1 MLPDLINAS
10 FEVFASAVSVLSLVA
25 IYKAK
30 RIVGASPWPTV
41 FFTVWGLWNLF
52 YYPHLGQWLS
62 TGAAVGML
70 TINLAWLYLYNKYKG
85 NLNESNTT

>member
-1 MLPDLINAS
+1 MIPDLINAS
-10 FEVFASAVSVLSLVA
+10 FEVFASVVSTLSLIA

-41 FFTVWGLWNLF
+41 FFSAWGLWNLF
-52 YYPHLGQWLS
+52 YYPHLGQFLS

-70 TINLAWLYLYNKYKG
+70 GINVTWLYLYYVYKEKEYVG
-85 NLNESNTT
+85 